1 MAPADSARENSSV
14 VTIIVSTSAGIFH
27 LHLHLPD
34 SFSKTILSYQDCNA
48 PTTSTHWMFAQR
60 WQGFLGCLNPPRI
73 PPHDTR
79 HSTVNTSTH
88 QTSTLWHSLISQSH
102 VGYRLVFKVTEL
114 YFQRYTRNYWSLDST
129 GYDYRN
135 GHVTVASI
143 TFLLWSG
150 WRMSGRYPF
159 LTHYSAIQCVP
170 LSCTLSHNV
179 WRSSCPPKSHN
190 ISRTA
195 PTSTRATVNN
205 GREICDWQWATK
217 CDSDTGSPPVLPWYI
232 TESIYC
238 HITLHMCLI
247 TRICY
252 MLSLQNQP
260 QRIVDNLH

>member
-1 MAPADSARENSSV
+1 MTLPNILVTCRLPGWSSR
-14 VTIIVSTSAGIFH
+14 
-27 LHLHLPD
+27 L
-34 SFSKTILSYQDCNA
+34 
-48 PTTSTHWMFAQR
+48 
-60 WQGFLGCLNPPRI
+60 
-73 PPHDTR
+73 
-79 HSTVNTSTH
+79 
-88 QTSTLWHSLISQSH
+88 QS
-102 VGYRLVFKVTEL
+102 
-114 YFQRYTRNYWSLDST
+114 YTRYMSKGIQGNYWSLDST

-150 WRMSGRYPF
+150 WEMSGGYPF
-159 LTHYSAIQCVP
+159 LTHYWAIQRVP

-195 PTSTRATVNN
+195 PTSKRATVNN

-232 TESIYC
+232 TELIYC
-238 HITLHMCLI
+238 HITLHMYLI

-252 MLSLQNQP
+252 MYITTESTSENSGQP
-260 QRIVDNLH
+260 ALGHCLPSNLHVKSCMKLWYLYHGVLLSYLPDLIDSDVSKRLIIDCKISTDPHHWAPLWWWSFPTASHGSERWTCSWSFLGTSE